1 MAEAAEAVLPPVAP
15 ERASLVGRFLMG
27 VISAGAAGTVGA
39 GIGLLVGGIPGV
51 AIGMTIGVVGAAVYT
66 GKYFG
71 IKDVAKR
78 GEYQAQRQ
86 EFKNATGEDWPDEQ
100 QRPLRKA
107 KIVAGAAG
115 ATALMAFAIGL
126 PAVTAAASLV
136 AFNGLLVGAYLWT
149 RGKYRS
155 SGGKYRSSGGEYRS
169 PEGTE
174 SESAE
179 VPAPSQA
186 NTMWGNP
193 AGAPAGAGTWGR
205 YNGQLNWP
213 PRFPGPFGV
222 SQPQP
227 AH

>member
-1 MAEAAEAVLPPVAP
+1 
-15 ERASLVGRFLMG
+15 MG

-107 KIVAGAAG
+107 KIVAGAVG

-155 SGGKYRSSGGEYRS
+155 K
-169 PEGTE
+169 GTE
-174 SESAE
+174 PESAE